1 MTTTALL
8 TEKDI
13 EKCLEIYNYYIK
25 STSFSLEEEELS
37 PEAYRARVAG
47 ITKKYP
53 FIVAHDESGEA
64 VGFAYLN
71 VFNERSAY
79 RHTADLS
86 IYVDSSHTHEH
97 IGEILLAA
105 LEKLAADHGITNIIS
120 IITDINTA
128 SVKFHEKHGFVRE
141 GRIADIA
148 IKFGKSCG
156 IYYYRKKLI

>member
-1 MTTTALL
+1 MITTAFLS
-8 TEKDI
+8 EKDI

-25 STSFSLEEEELS
+25 NTCFSLEEEELS

-47 ITKKYP
+47 ITEKYP
-53 FIVAHDESGEA
+53 FIVAHGESGEA

-86 IYVDSSHTHEH
+86 IYVDRCHTHER

-105 LEKLAADHGITNIIS
+105 LEKLAADYGITNIVS
-120 IITDINTA
+120 IITDVNAA
-128 SVKFHEKHGFVRE
+128 SVKFHEKHDFVRE
-141 GRIADIA
+141 GRLHDIA

-156 IYYYRKKLI
+156 IYYYLKKLI

>member
-1 MTTTALL
+1 MITTAFLA
-8 TEKDI
+8 EKDI

-25 STSFSLEEEELS
+25 NTSFSLEEEELS
-37 PEAYRARVAG
+37 LEVYRARVAG

-86 IYVDSSHTHEH
+86 IYVDNHHTHEH

-105 LEKLAADHGITNIIS
+105 LEKLAADYGITNIIS
-120 IITDINTA
+120 IITDINAA
-128 SVKFHEKHGFVRE
+128 SVKFHEKRGFVCV